1 MLLCKATSNMIQ
13 LEKYISGT
21 NEIDPLGRSY
31 FKPSLVN
38 AAWKWEDQS
47 ISSLLEKAALALGE
61 LNAYSKIV
69 PDVDLFIQLHVTKE
83 ALNSCRIEGIK
94 TKLDEA
100 LMKESDISLAGKSDW
115 VEVNNYIKTLNKAIV
130 EIKTHQT
137 SLNSIVT
144 MHKESTQNKE
154 SEHWMV
160 GHSLQDDL
168 MEDLENFLLDKNSKV
183 PALIK
188 IAIAHYQYQ
197 TIHPF
202 IEGNRQISRLLTPL
216 LLVEQKILNKPLL
229 YLSTFFEKDKS
240 LYHNNL
246 NSVQSKNDMTQWLI
260 YFLIGIAETAQNTF
274 YTLSRIIELK
284 KILEIQ
290 IVKSLGKRST
300 KGILLLQFLFSKPI
314 VYVNQVKEITKSSFK
329 SANDLVADFVQAG
342 ILKET
347 TGHNRNRIFVFDQYL
362 KMFENK

>member
-1 MLLCKATSNMIQ
+1 MIQ

-21 NEIDPLGRSY
+21 NEIDPIGRSY
-31 FKPSLVN
+31 FMPSHIN

-61 LNAYSKIV
+61 LNAFSKIV
-69 PDVDLFIQLHVTKE
+69 LDVDLFIQLYVTKE
-83 ALNSCRIEGIK
+83 AVNSCRIEGTK

-115 VEVNNYIKTLNKAIV
+115 VEVNNYIKTLNQAMV

-137 SLNSIVT
+137 SLNSIVKA
-144 MHKESTQNKE
+144 HKHSTQNKANKQGLV
-154 SEHWMV
+154 SR
-160 GHSLQDDL
+160 SLEDEL
-168 MEDLENFLLDKNSKV
+168 MEDLENFLLNQNSKV

-216 LLVEQKILNKPLL
+216 FFVEQKILNKPLL

-246 NSVQSKNDMTQWLI
+246 TSVQSKNDMTQWLK
-260 YFLIGIAETAQNTF
+260 YFLIGIAETAENTS
-274 YTLSRIIELK
+274 YTLSQMIELK

-290 IVKSLGKRST
+290 IVKTLGKRST

-314 VYVNQVKEITKSSFK
+314 VYVNQVKEVTNSSFK
-329 SANDLVADFVQAG
+329 SANDLVADFVEAG

-347 TGHNRNRIFVFDQYL
+347 TGHNRNRIFVFEQYL
-362 KMFENK
+362 KMFENT